1 MIRLF
6 IASIYMFFLVLLV
19 GPPFILHAYFT
30 RKADLL
36 YRTAIGALRVLY
48 RLLGIHV
55 RVEGLENIPQ
65 SVCVFMANHTSNADP
80 PAMVFAIPRRVALLA
95 KKELFQIPIVGAA
108 LSVASIVP
116 VDRKDRESAVA
127 SVEKAVA
134 NLKAGVSFLVYP
146 EGTRSRDG
154 RLLPFKKGTFVMAIE
169 AGAPIVPVS
178 VARAHKIMRKGEW
191 AIHPGQIVV
200 RFGRPIDASAY
211 TVDQRAEL
219 LAVVHAA
226 VAAGLPEDQKPLVPP
241 EPA

>member
-6 IASIYMFFLVLLV
+6 FASIYMIFLVLLV

-30 RKADLL
+30 RNADLL
-36 YRTAIGALRVLY
+36 YRTAMSALGLLY
-48 RLLGIHV
+48 RLLGIRI

-65 SVCVFMANHTSNADP
+65 GVCVFMANHTSNFDP
-80 PAMVFAIPRRVALLA
+80 PAIALAIPRRVALLA
-95 KKELFQIPIVGAA
+95 KKELFKIPIVGAA
-108 LSVASIVP
+108 LTVANIVP

-127 SVEKAVA
+127 SVDKAVA

-178 VARAHKIMRKGEW
+178 VAHAHKIMRKDEW
-191 AIHPGQIVV
+191 SIHPGEIVV

-226 VAAGLPEDQKPLVPP
+226 VAAGLPADQKPLVPP
-241 EPA
+241 EPD